1 MNKTDIKNTLKR
13 ETGGKSFVTKG
24 DIKRI
29 MGWGNDR
36 TAATVK
42 GLDCI
47 KAGRTRQYLVD
58 DVAARISAQ
67 IEKSFIA

>member
-13 ETGGKSFVTKG
+13 ESGGKSFVTKG

-36 TAATVK
+36 TAETVK

-47 KAGRTRQYLVD
+47 RAGKTRQYLVD
-58 DVAARISAQ
+58 EVAARISTQ
-67 IEKSFIA
+67 IEKSYTA